1 MKKVI
6 LWAMCIFLHVIVC
19 AQGIH
24 FDSISV
30 KEALEKAQKERK
42 MVFVD
47 MWATWCVPCKML
59 AETLFSQK
67 EVGEYMNSRFICVKC
82 DIDTQEGKILKKRY
96 GVNRVPTLLIL
107 QPDGEVRCFMLGGSR
122 QKGEFLEWASL
133 GLNERSSL
141 SYLENLVKTGEKM
154 TKKNL
159 NDYFLVLEAR
169 REFSDS
175 VRLELFERLSMKERA
190 KAKYWKLFRDQV
202 GDNKYFHFVED
213 HIAEFRENV
222 GREEIDDYLLRGFS
236 RIVRK
241 CAYEKVGDTRAV
253 ELIERT
259 CDKLSGLTLK
269 SYAENTNKSDCKILM
284 LQAQLIKSYLIKDI
298 QAMLRNMRV
307 FVNMGKWWD
316 CAWFPVSYIA
326 KHGTRDE
333 YLTLNQLGREVI
345 LNLANTREQWEYIQK
360 FKELGFSISCLEQI
374 WTQVQSEARK
384 QGKKILIEVVNP
396 EDVSCQEMN
405 RRLSLQNMTH
415 FIDSLCVDMRIDASS
430 LDGMGF
436 LYKRRILN
444 SFCPAYW
451 LLDPEGN
458 IMHVWAGVYDD
469 SGFRVRLQEG
479 LKEKKSYHYLK
490 SCVERD
496 EFSFNELIDYLDVL
510 KGAGMQKEYKRIYSD
525 CFEALSDKDRVS
537 ERYWPFISRITCD
550 MLEHNYIVSH
560 YAEYEK
566 NVGNV
571 ALQDYFIIAFKQTL
585 EQGIHILSTTKKVD
599 VDFWIGMFEKIQTES
614 RILNLQNVDTVL
626 CMSNMALAYLRG
638 NVESWLRFAIKS
650 VNFQKYMEGSLLDVT
665 MRLLENY
672 AEKKHLPLIDSLCL
686 EVRKKPNFMYI
697 NRFNEKIDIV
707 LKRLR
712 G

>member
-316 CAWFPVSYIA
+316 CAWFPVLYIA

-360 FKELGFSISCLEQI
+360 FKELGFSIPCLEQI

-396 EDVSCQEMN
+396 EDVSCREMN
-405 RRLSLQNMTH
+405 RRLSLQNMAH
-415 FIDSLCVDMRIDASS
+415 FVDSLCVNMRIDASS

-436 LYKRRILN
+436 LYKRKIIN

-451 LLDPEGN
+451 LLDSEGN
-458 IMHVWAGVYDD
+458 IMHVWTGMYDD
-469 SGFRVRLQEG
+469 KGFRECLQDG
-479 LKEKKSYHYLK
+479 LKEKKSYRYLK
-490 SCVERD
+490 SCIERG
-496 EFSFNELIDYLDVL
+496 EFSFDELIDYLDVL
-510 KGAGMQKEYKRIYSD
+510 KGASMQKEYKRIYSD

-571 ALQDYFIIAFKQTL
+571 ALQDYFITAFKQTL

-599 VDFWIGMFEKIQTES
+599 VDFWIGMFEKIQMES

>member
-269 SYAENTNKSDCKILM
+269 SYKEDTNKSDCKILM

-469 SGFRVRLQEG
+469 SGFRVRFQEG

-571 ALQDYFIIAFKQTL
+571 ALQDYFITAFKQTL

>member
-107 QPDGEVRCFMLGGSR
+107 QPDREVRCFMLGGSR

-241 CAYEKVGDTRAV
+241 CTYEKVGDTRAV

-458 IMHVWAGVYDD
+458 IVHVWAGVYDD

-571 ALQDYFIIAFKQTL
+571 ALQDYFITAFKQTL

>member
-525 CFEALSDKDRVS
+525 CFEVLSDKDRVS
-537 ERYWPFISRITCD
+537 ERYWAFISRITCD

-571 ALQDYFIIAFKQTL
+571 ALQDYFITAFKQTL

-614 RILNLQNVDTVL
+614 RTLNLQNVDTVL